1 MNIEE
6 VKEGYV
12 RDYISGVEVKATP
25 EEIEAVQVFSKILV
39 EDYGYPK
46 DVIQTRPQF
55 RVKVRPSDVK
65 KEYPVDIAV
74 FKTPNKSD
82 DEIYLVVECKK
93 KNRKD
98 GKTQLEDYLRFCR
111 AQLGVWFNGEERL
124 FLRKYEK
131 DGEIL
136 FEEIPNIPDYGQRI
150 EDIGKFKRSD
160 LKPTHNLKSVF
171 KSIRNY
177 LAGNAIGATNDDVLA
192 QQLINII
199 FCKIFDERFTPS
211 DSILSFRAGVG
222 ESANTIKKR
231 IDEIFEGVKRKYKE
245 VISTNDE
252 IILDSSSVAYV
263 VGELQNYC
271 LIDTERDVV
280 ADAFEVFIG
289 HALKGDKGQFFTP
302 RNVIKM
308 MVEIMDPSDE
318 DFIIDPCCG
327 SGGFLIESLRFV
339 WNKIEAEGRRLNW
352 NEKAIDEEKI
362 AYASTKIRGID
373 KDAFLTKLCKAY
385 MAILGDGKGGI
396 FCEDSLDNPETWNN
410 DTKYKI
416 GLEQF
421 SMVLTN
427 PPFGSSINVVGEEK
441 LKQYNFG
448 YKYKN
453 NEKTSK
459 LKDKENPQIL
469 FIERDL
475 QLLKD
480 GGKMAIVLPETFLH
494 APSIKYVI
502 KNISKSNNIFAVID
516 LPHNTFRPNCNAKCV
531 ALFIQKNRPQQNKI
545 PMGVVEEMGHNHQGR
560 IIYRWDEENKKFTDE
575 VWDDTD
581 IVAKEFKHPN
591 SSSNK
596 LVFTVDKDDI
606 VNDIYVPRYY
616 WKKRIETLEIEA
628 EKQNSML
635 VPFSKLINEGVVE
648 VYKGHGAPPSEFKG
662 MGDIF
667 YVRAGDIV
675 NWDIYKNPTSS
686 VPVEIY
692 QKGIKGKVKLESND
706 ILFVKEGSY
715 RVGDCALL
723 SPNDTNIFL
732 NHHTLV
738 FKIKNIENYYKI
750 DSYYLL
756 YLLSHPLTKKQ
767 FFNKIMIDTTLPN
780 IGDRWKELLLPMTR
794 DDKKREEIK
803 SKLKNAF
810 EKKWKINKELENIK
824 KMYEEN

>member
-1 MNIEE
+1 MNKEE
-6 VKEGYV
+6 VKEGYIV
-12 RDYISGVEVKATP
+12 DYISGLNVKETS
-25 EEIEAVQVFSKILV
+25 EEKDAVQLFSKALV

-46 DVIQTRPQF
+46 EYIQTRPQF
-55 RVKVRPSDVK
+55 RVKVRPSDIK
-65 KEYPVDIAV
+65 KEYPVDIAI
-74 FKTPNKSD
+74 FKSPEKKE
-82 DEIYLVVECKK
+82 DEVYIVVECKK

-111 AQLGVWFNGEERL
+111 AQLGVWYNGDERL
-124 FLRKYEK
+124 FLRKYEE
-131 DGEIL
+131 DGKIL
-136 FEEIPNIPDYGQRI
+136 FEEIPNIPEFGRRL
-150 EDIGKFKRSD
+150 EDIGKFKRCD

-171 KSIRNY
+171 RSIRNY

-199 FCKIFDERFTPS
+199 FCKIFDERFTPQ

-222 ESANTIKKR
+222 ESPEIIKSR
-231 IDEIFEGVKRKYKE
+231 VASIFEGVKKKYKE

-252 IILDSSSVAYV
+252 IILDALSVAYV

-302 RNVIKM
+302 RNIIKM
-308 MVEIMDPSDE
+308 MVEIMDPNDE
-318 DFIIDPCCG
+318 DAIIDPCCG
-327 SGGFLIESLRFV
+327 SGGFLIESLRYV
-339 WNKIEAEGRRLNW
+339 WGKIENEGKRLNW
-352 NEKAIDEEKI
+352 SEKAIDEEKI

-396 FCEDSLDNPETWNN
+396 FCEDSLDNPKTWHD

-416 GLEQF
+416 GLGQF

-448 YKYKN
+448 YKYKDVY
-453 NEKTSK
+453 KTSK
-459 LKDKENPQIL
+459 LKEKENPQIL

-502 KNISKSNNIFAVID
+502 REIAKKNNIFAVID
-516 LPHNTFRPNCNAKCV
+516 LPHNTFRPHCNAKCI
-531 ALFIQKNRPQQNKI
+531 ALFIQKHRQQQDKI
-545 PMGVVEEMGHNHQGR
+545 YMGVVEEMGHNHQGR
-560 IIYRWDEENKKFTDE
+560 LIYRWNEETKKFTNE
-575 VWDDTD
+575 IWDDTE
-581 IVAKEFKHPN
+581 IVSKEFKDPDN
-591 SSSNK
+591 KNNK
-596 LVFTVDKDDI
+596 LVFAVSKDEI
-606 VNDIYVPRYY
+606 INDIYVPRYY
-616 WKKRIETLEIEA
+616 WKKRTENLAVEA
-628 EKQNSML
+628 EKQNSVL
-635 VPFSKLINEGVVE
+635 VPFSRLIDEGIVE
-648 VYKGHGAPPSEFKG
+648 VFKGHGAPPSEFKG
-662 MGDIF
+662 MGNIF

-686 VPVEIY
+686 IPYDVY
-692 QKGIKGKVKLESND
+692 KKGVKGKVQLEAKD

-723 SPNDTNIFL
+723 SSDDTNIFL

-738 FKIKNIENYYKI
+738 FKIKKADNEYGI
-750 DSYYLL
+750 DPYYLL

-794 DDKKREEIK
+794 SVKKREEIK
-803 SKLKNAF
+803 SKLKKIF
-810 EKKWKINKELENIK
+810 EKKWKVNKELENIK
-824 KMYEEN
+824 KLYEE